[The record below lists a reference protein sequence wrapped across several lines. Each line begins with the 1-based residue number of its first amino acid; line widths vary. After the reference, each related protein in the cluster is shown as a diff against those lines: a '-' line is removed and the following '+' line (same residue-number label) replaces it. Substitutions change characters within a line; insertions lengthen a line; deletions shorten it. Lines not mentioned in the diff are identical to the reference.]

1 MSQNPHGDLMSAYAV
16 TKKEDTMED
25 VKRILVISR
34 STKDCKKAVHYGI
47 SLAKTYGAQ
56 LSILHTMH
64 DPFFL
69 KGGSLP
75 IPLLRGLED
84 EYRAMVQKVK
94 SDLVMMIKKEKA
106 GGMAIKEIVKD
117 AEPVHEIV
125 KTVEAKKIDL
135 IIMAAH
141 DETRIEHI
149 IYGRINHEIVRRLPC
164 SVFLVKGE

>member
-1 MSQNPHGDLMSAYAV
+1 
-16 TKKEDTMED
+16 MED

-34 STKDCKKAVHYGI
+34 STQDCKKAVHYGI
-47 SLAKTYGAQ
+47 SLARTYGAQ
-56 LSILHTMH
+56 LSILHTMY

-75 IPLLRGLED
+75 IPLLRALGE
-84 EYRAMVQKVK
+84 EYRAMVQEVK
-94 SDLVMMIKKEKA
+94 SDLDTMIQKESA
-106 GGMAIKEIVKD
+106 DGMAIKEMVKD

-125 KTVEAKKIDL
+125 EIVEAENIDL
-135 IIMAAH
+135 LIMAAH

-149 IYGRINHEIVRRLPC
+149 VYGRINHEIVRRLPC

>member
-1 MSQNPHGDLMSAYAV
+1 
-16 TKKEDTMED
+16 MED

-47 SLAKTYGAQ
+47 SLARTCGAQ
-56 LSILHTMH
+56 LSILHVIH

-75 IPLLRGLED
+75 IPLLRGFEE
-84 EYRAMVQKVK
+84 EYQAMLRETK
-94 SDLVMMIKKEKA
+94 SDLDVMIQDEKA
-106 GGMAIKEIVKD
+106 EGMAIKEMIKD

-125 KTVEAKKIDL
+125 KTVETEKIDL
-135 IIMAAH
+135 LIMAAH
-141 DETRIEHI
+141 DEGRIEHI
-149 IYGRINHEIVRRLPC
+149 IYGRVNHQIVRRMPC

>member
-1 MSQNPHGDLMSAYAV
+1 
-16 TKKEDTMED
+16 MED

-34 STKDCKKAVHYGI
+34 STKDCKKAVHCGI
-47 SLAKTYGAQ
+47 SLARTYGAQ
-56 LSILHTMH
+56 LSILHTMY

-75 IPLLRGLED
+75 IPLLRALGE
-84 EYRAMVQKVK
+84 EYQAMVQEVK
-94 SDLVMMIKKEKA
+94 RDLDTMIQKERA
-106 GGMAIKEIVKD
+106 GGMAIKEMVKD

-125 KTVEAKKIDL
+125 KIVEAEDIDL
-135 IIMAAH
+135 LIMAAH

-149 IYGRINHEIVRRLPC
+149 VYGRINHEIVRRLPC

>member
-1 MSQNPHGDLMSAYAV
+1 M
-16 TKKEDTMED
+16 MED

-47 SLAKTYGAQ
+47 SLARTCGAQ
-56 LSILHTMH
+56 LSILHTMY

-75 IPLLRGLED
+75 IPLLRALGED
-84 EYRAMVQKVK
+84 YRAMVQQVK
-94 SDLVMMIKKEKA
+94 GDLDTMIQKERA
-106 GGMAIKEIVKD
+106 EGMAIKEMVKD

-125 KTVEAKKIDL
+125 KIVEAEKIDL
-135 IIMAAH
+135 LIMAAH

-149 IYGRINHEIVRRLPC
+149 VYGRINHEIVRRLPC
-164 SVFLVKGE
+164 SVFLVKGK

>member
-1 MSQNPHGDLMSAYAV
+1 
-16 TKKEDTMED
+16 MED

-47 SLAKTYGAQ
+47 SLARTCGAQ
-56 LSILHTMH
+56 LSILHTMY

-69 KGGSLP
+69 KGSSLP
-75 IPLLRGLED
+75 IPLLRTLEE
-84 EYRAMVQKVK
+84 EYRAMVQEVK
-94 SDLVMMIKKEKA
+94 SDLDTMIQKERA
-106 GGMAIKEIVKD
+106 EGMAIKEMVKD

-125 KTVEAKKIDL
+125 KIVEAENIDL
-135 IIMAAH
+135 LIMAAH

-149 IYGRINHEIVRRLPC
+149 VYGRINHEIVRRLPC